1 MPIFQ
6 QGGAEF
12 LTEQGLPES
21 PVARAL
27 VCGMHTC
34 PPPTQLWPFWG
45 SPLPWSW
52 HPSCT
57 SVIPVGKDRV
67 GRGLCDPSGQ
77 GQGGQRTLC
86 QTLGCCPASPPPPS
100 RRADASGTQWK
111 RLLEIPVK
119 QRAPFMTKKVP
130 FPTTSRT
137 LKQTAAKH
145 TDPRKQLG
153 KKSLHLSLG

>member
-1 MPIFQ
+1 MKLLEVQTFAYISTRWSRVSDRAGSARKPC
-6 QGGAEF
+6 GPC
-12 LTEQGLPES
+12 TGLWNAYLPSPHPTLAILGES
-21 PVARAL
+21 LAL
-27 VCGMHTC
+27 E
-34 PPPTQLWPFWG
+34 LAPF
-45 SPLPWSW
+45 
-52 HPSCT
+52 
-57 SVIPVGKDRV
+57 VY
-67 GRGLCDPSGQ
+67 LCDPSGQ